1 MEDGVDAAHALVDR
15 RAIANNPDDA
25 LGVGRDMRRTS
36 RVRAMNLRLQV
47 IERNDRMSLG
57 QEPIDDV

>member
-15 RAIANNPDDA
+15 RAIANIADDE
-25 LGVGRDMRRTS
+25 LGVGREMRRTS